1 MGRAS
6 LPAPKVTAPGAE
18 TTVPQRPSTR
28 QTQEIPHLVAVE
40 RRSPVP
46 PAPPRAMRIEREG
59 APTLTLV
66 LYADREYLFGR
77 SDDCSVV
84 VASDS
89 VSRQHGRLAFS
100 DSDQLWRYRDLN
112 STNGSWLLDEAEAGR
127 KLGTTGRVAEGRDRV
142 VRAGHVLFLGSQRGR
157 ITFLP
162 EPPPEAL
169 EPSLGGKSRAAREL
183 DHKVDVCARH
193 RLPVFLLGPSGSGK
207 TYFARRLHEQSGATG
222 QFALVNC
229 ARLSADHA
237 QLTSELLGHVKGAFT
252 GAAGERRGRLAAA
265 NGGTL
270 FLDEVESMNDDA
282 QGFLL
287 DLLEGSGSW
296 APLGAPPT
304 ESWPAPRFR
313 LVSASKIPLGESG
326 LRADLVHR
334 LLLGEIIELPSL
346 EQRREDIPALVHTF
360 LKQLESEQQLQA
372 ELTADAVEHLC
383 KARWPGQVREL
394 QTTVRVVVSQ
404 VHAER
409 EMDGLSHGRLLI
421 GVKPVREYLERRA
434 RGLGAMRSE
443 PRREVEGPTRKRPAD
458 LELADLESALAQ
470 SRGNKTRAAKLL
482 GIAVNTLKA
491 KLRMKSR
498 KS

>member
-1 MGRAS
+1 MGRAT
-6 LPAPKVTAPGAE
+6 LPAPRVTAPGAV
-18 TTVPQRPSTR
+18 TNPLRPSNR
-28 QTQEIPHLVAVE
+28 RTQEIPAVSVKVE
-40 RRSPVP
+40 RRSAEP
-46 PAPPRAMRIEREG
+46 PPQPRAMRIEREG
-59 APTLTLV
+59 APPLTLV

-77 SDDCSVV
+77 SDENSVV
-84 VASDS
+84 LASDA
-89 VSRQHGRLAFS
+89 VSRQHGRLSFS
-100 DSDQLWRYRDLN
+100 DADQLWRYRDLN
-112 STNGSWLLDEAEAGR
+112 STNGSWLLEQSEVTT
-127 KLGTTGRVAEGRDRV
+127 KLGANGRVLAGRDRV
-142 VRAGHVLFLGSQRGR
+142 VKAGHALLLGNPRSR
-157 ITFLP
+157 ITFLA

-183 DHKVDVCARH
+183 DRQVEVCARH

-252 GAAGERRGRLAAA
+252 GAVGERRGRLAAA

-304 ESWPAPRFR
+304 DAWPVPRFR
-313 LVSASKIPLGESG
+313 LVSASKIPLRESG
-326 LRADLVHR
+326 LRDDLVHR

-346 EQRREDIPALVHTF
+346 EQRREDIPLLVHTF
-360 LKQLESEQQLQA
+360 LKQLEKEQQLHA
-372 ELTADAVEHLC
+372 ELTADAIEYLS
-383 KARWPGQVREL
+383 KASWPGQVREL
-394 QTTVRVVVSQ
+394 QTTIRVVVSQ

-409 EMDGLSHGRLLI
+409 EMDGLSQVRLLL

-434 RGLGAMRSE
+434 RGLGAAKTERVTA
-443 PRREVEGPTRKRPAD
+443 RVTLLPTRKRPAD
-458 LELADLESALAQ
+458 LELEDLESALAQ
-470 SRGNKTRAAKLL
+470 SQGNKTRAAKLL
-482 GIAVNTLKA
+482 GVAVNTLKA
-491 KLRMKSR
+491 KLARLKR
-498 KS
+498 